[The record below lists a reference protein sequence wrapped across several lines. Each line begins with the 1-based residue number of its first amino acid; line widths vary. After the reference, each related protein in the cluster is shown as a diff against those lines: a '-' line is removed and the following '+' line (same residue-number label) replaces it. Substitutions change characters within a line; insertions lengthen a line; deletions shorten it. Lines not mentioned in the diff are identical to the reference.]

1 MARVWT
7 GLARPI
13 VMAVVLLASACAP
26 IERRHGYAPTDAQ
39 LQDVIVGVDTQATV
53 ADAVG
58 RPTAAGVLQNSGW
71 YYVESNFRTFGPFE
85 KREIDREVVAITF
98 DERGTVSNIERFG
111 LERGRAIVLSR
122 RVTDSNIEGVSILRQ
137 LLGNISA
144 FDSGALADA
153 I

>member
-1 MARVWT
+1 MARAWT

-13 VMAVVLLASACAP
+13 VLAVALLAMACSP
-26 IERRHGYAPTDAQ
+26 IERRHGYAPTEAQ
-39 LQDVIVGVDTQATV
+39 LQEIIVGVDTKETV
-53 ADAVG
+53 ADVVG

-85 KREIDREVVAITF
+85 KQETEREVVAISF
-98 DERGTVSNIERFG
+98 DETGTVQNIERFG

-122 RVTDSNIEGVSILRQ
+122 RVTDSNIQGISILRQ

-144 FDSGALADA
+144 FDAGALADN